1 MFALEGRFAYSFAL
15 GVVAAVNPCGFV
27 MLPAY
32 LMYFLGLEGSRPGT
46 QRASVQ
52 RALIVSA
59 ATSAGF
65 IVVFVVVATISRVFT
80 SFFVENA
87 KYVALFIG
95 AAMIVLGCFLLAG
108 WKPRFALPPVNTSSR
123 QPDRTFTAMFGFG
136 IAYAVA
142 SIGCTIPLLIS
153 AVFSTFSTRG
163 FVSGVIC
170 VALYGVGMSL
180 LVTALTVSLAF
191 ASGGLLRVLRSG
203 MKYIDRAAA
212 IFIMA
217 TGFYLTWYWFGAI
230 TDRQGQDGLTG
241 RVEEWQSDLY
251 AFLQRQS
258 VWRLGIV
265 LGVVVLAAIG
275 FVALG
280 RRRST
285 DTNP

>member
-1 MFALEGRFAYSFAL
+1 
-15 GVVAAVNPCGFV
+15 V
-27 MLPAY
+27 
-32 LMYFLGLEGSRPGT
+32 
-46 QRASVQ
+46 
-52 RALIVSA
+52 I
-59 ATSAGF
+59 
-65 IVVFVVVATISRVFT
+65 ATISRVFT

-108 WKPRFALPPVNTSSR
+108 WKPRFALPTVNTTGS

-191 ASGGLLRVLRSG
+191 ASGGLLKVLRSG
-203 MKYIDRAAA
+203 MKYIDRVAAV
-212 IFIMA
+212 FIMV
-217 TGFYLTWYWFGAI
+217 TGFYLMWYWFGAI
-230 TDRQGQDGLTG
+230 TERQGEDGLTA
-241 RVEEWQSDLY
+241 RVDGWQSDLH
-251 AFLQRQS
+251 AFLERQS
-258 VWRLGIV
+258 VWRLGVV
-265 LGVVVLAAIG
+265 LGLVVLGAIA
-275 FVALG
+275 FVAVG

-285 DTNP
+285 GTNS